1 MTILHKAFWQSEDN
15 SIKLSMPIAKVD
27 KEKRMV
33 SGFATLDNVDKQ
45 SDIVPT
51 DVSIK
56 AFERFRGNLRE
67 MHMPIAVGRVMSFK
81 ADKFYN
87 KEEDKFYNGVYV
99 DAYISKGAQDT
110 WEKVLD
116 GTLSGFSIGGS
127 IKDSEDQYDPQ
138 MDKAIRVIKD
148 YDLSEL
154 SLVDNPANQFANIL
168 SIQKKEDGTNVV
180 DGFLSKMTIENVYW
194 TKDSGLV
201 RLSKEEDPR
210 SGEIM
215 IGFVETTD
223 TEKTQKIKDL
233 LKEHGAITNEMTPNK
248 NPHSMDDCE
257 DPKNCPDH
265 MAMYNDKEK
274 KEEIGKASNVRVGD
288 MVSWNSSGGTARG
301 KVTRVVRNGKIK
313 VPNSSFT
320 ITGTPEDPAVAIRV
334 YRDGKPTD
342 TIVGHKMKTLRMNS
356 SKSFE
361 EISIDNSVKEGN
373 IMANTEKEVTKAVE
387 DEVVV
392 VDEIVKSDT
401 AEVAADAPA
410 EAAAEAPA
418 EVAADAPAE
427 AATEAPAEA
436 AVEAA
441 ADAPAEAA
449 ADAPAEAAAEA
460 VEKSDTVVEDATT
473 PAEESKDADL
483 AKAVESVKTSV
494 EEVSKSVTAAVGDLV
509 ATVKSINEQIAE
521 LQKGIAKV
529 TEEVTAVK
537 NNAEEFGKRVDS
549 LEDDTAIRKSGD
561 LGGVVQENKIQK
573 RSMWGGRFLNSADL
587 YR

>member
-1 MTILHKAFWQSEDN
+1 MTILHKAFWHSEDN

-180 DGFLSKMTIENVYW
+180 DGFLSKMSIENVYW

-201 RLSKEEDPR
+201 RLSKEEDAR
-210 SGEIM
+210 NGEM
-215 IGFVETTD
+215 LIGFVETTD

-248 NPHSMDDCE
+248 NPHSMDDCK
-257 DPKNCPDH
+257 DPKNCPEH
-265 MAMYNDKEK
+265 MAMYHDKK
-274 KEEIGKASNVRVGD
+274 KEEMDKASSVRVGD

-342 TIVGHKMKTLRMNS
+342 TIVGHKMKTLRVNS
-356 SKSFE
+356 SKSVD

-392 VDEIVKSDT
+392 VDEIVKSET
-401 AEVAADAPA
+401 AEAADAPAEAAADAPA

-418 EVAADAPAE
+418 
-427 AATEAPAEA
+427 
-436 AVEAA
+436 EAA

-449 ADAPAEAAAEA
+449 ADAPAEAAADAPAEA

-509 ATVKSINEQIAE
+509 ATVQSINEQIAE

-537 NNAEEFGKRVDS
+537 SNAEEFGKRVDS

>member
-1 MTILHKAFWQSEDN
+1 MTILHKAFWHSEDN

-127 IKDSEDQYDPQ
+127 IKDSEDQYNPQ
-138 MDKAIRVIKD
+138 MDKTIRVIKD

-168 SIQKKEDGTNVV
+168 SIQKKEDGTKVV
-180 DGFLSKMTIENVYW
+180 DGFLSKMTVENVYW
-194 TKDSGLV
+194 AKESGLV

-210 SGEIM
+210 SGEVL

-223 TEKTQKIKDL
+223 TEKTQRIKDL

-248 NPHSMDDCE
+248 YPHSIDECE
-257 DPKNCPDH
+257 DPKNCPEH
-265 MAMYNDKEK
+265 MAMHHEEMDK
-274 KEEIGKASNVRVGD
+274 ANSVRVGD

-301 KVTRVVRNGKIK
+301 KVVRVVRNGKIK

-320 ITGTPEDPAVAIRV
+320 ITGTPEDPAVAIRL

-342 TIVGHKMKTLRMNS
+342 TIVGHKMKTLRRNS
-356 SKSFE
+356 SKS
-361 EISIDNSVKEGN
+361 IDQTSIDNSVKEGN
-373 IMANTEKEVTKAVE
+373 NMANTEKEVTKAVE

-401 AEVAADAPA
+401 AEAEAAEAPAEAPA

-418 EVAADAPAE
+418 E
-427 AATEAPAEA
+427 
-436 AVEAA
+436 AA
-441 ADAPAEAA
+441 AE
-449 ADAPAEAAAEA
+449 APAEAAAEA
-460 VEKSDTVVEDATT
+460 AAEASAEAAAEAPAEAAAEEVAKSDTVVEDATT
-473 PAEESKDADL
+473 PAEESKDSDL
-483 AKAVESVKTSV
+483 AKAVETVKTSV
-494 EEVSKSVTAAVGDLV
+494 DEVSKSVTAAVGDLV

-521 LQKGIAKV
+521 LTKGIADAK
-529 TEEVTAVK
+529 EEVAKVK
-537 NNAEEFGKRVDS
+537 SNVEEFGKRVDAV
-549 LEDDTAIRKSGD
+549 EDDTAVRKSGD
-561 LGGVVQENKIQK
+561 LGGITENKIQK

>member
-274 KEEIGKASNVRVGD
+274 KEEIGKVSNVRVGD

-410 EAAAEAPA
+410 EAA
-418 EVAADAPAE
+418 V
-427 AATEAPAEA
+427 
-436 AVEAA
+436 
-441 ADAPAEAA
+441 
-449 ADAPAEAAAEA
+449 DAPAEAAAEA